1 VIHGILRQYTG
12 WYDGN
17 PSNLF
22 PPKRSDINKEIVA
35 ITGKNKIISHV
46 HSLKDKGCEDMALQF
61 VDMALAADN
70 NEDEAKALHTL
81 KAELIEAVGEKE
93 GSLIARNIYHNGY
106 KQEMKLTGIE
116 E

>member
-1 VIHGILRQYTG
+1 MYKT
-12 WYDGN
+12 
-17 PSNLF
+17 
-22 PPKRSDINKEIVA
+22 KEWF
-35 ITGKNKIISHV
+35 GEWFDSPYYHV
-46 HSLKDKGCEDMALQF
+46 LYKHR
-61 VDMALAADN
+61 